1 MGKKIFVLIVVLMS
15 ISLIGI
21 ISVQLYWIN
30 NAIDSKDLQ
39 FNGDVK
45 KALARVSERI
55 EAKEEDLYYNKIESL
70 LETKRFL
77 NKAQIKNFLIQ
88 QVDTSAKSR
97 FSYGTTIIEED
108 FKIPVLDILDKN
120 GFYDNDS
127 IVVKRFTK
135 KSDFFKGTYITG
147 KNDFKSTFNEKKFS
161 NIDRV
166 EDIDRKLLS
175 DFYHDSYKKTFSI
188 EERIN
193 NREINAT
200 LKEELERNNIKIDFK
215 YGVYNNGLA
224 TKLKSGYY
232 TIDPDKSLSYPLFI
246 NNEGLSDY
254 TLYID
259 FPEKSKHILSD
270 ISYILLISLFFIFI
284 IIVAFSSSLYQLVK
298 QKKISEIKTDFIN
311 NMTHEFKTP
320 IATINLALDS
330 IKNPKIINDK
340 EKVLRYV
347 KMIRDE
353 NKRMHGQVENVL
365 QISRLEKDQI
375 EISKEDSDMHDVI
388 DDAISHVSLLAID
401 KEGTITTHFEAI
413 QAEILVNQFHMTNV
427 LVNILENALKYSEG
441 KPKIDVFTENT
452 NKNLIIKIKDEG
464 IGMGKNAQKYIF
476 DKFYREQKGNIHDVK
491 GHGLGLAYV
500 KEIVDNHHGT
510 IFVDSEKGKGSTFT
524 VKLPLI

>member
-30 NAIDSKDLQ
+30 NAIESKDLQ
-39 FNGDVK
+39 FSGDVK

-55 EAKEEDLYYNKIESL
+55 EIKEEDLYLNKIQSFI
-70 LETKRFL
+70 ETKQFL
-77 NKAQIKNFLIQ
+77 SKAQIKNFLIQ
-88 QVDTSAKSR
+88 QIDTTTKSR
-97 FSYGTTIIEED
+97 FSFGTTIIEED

-135 KSDFFKGTYITG
+135 KRDFFKGTFLVG

-161 NIDRV
+161 KID
-166 EDIDRKLLS
+166 KLEELDTKLIS
-175 DFYHDSYKKTFSI
+175 DVFKDFYKTTFSI

-193 NREINAT
+193 NREINTT
-200 LKEELERNNIKIDFK
+200 LKEELERNNIKIEFK

-232 TIDPDKSLSYPLFI
+232 TIDPEKSMSYPLFI
-246 NNEGLSDY
+246 NNEGISDY

-259 FPEKSKHILSD
+259 FPQKSRHILSD
-270 ISYILLISLFFIFI
+270 ISFILLLSLFFIFI

-330 IKNPKIINDK
+330 IINPKIIHNE
-340 EKVLRYV
+340 EKVLRYI

-365 QISRLEKDQI
+365 RISRLEKNQL
-375 EISKEDSDMHDVI
+375 EFATETSNMHDVI

-401 KEGTITTHFEAI
+401 KKGSITTHFEAI
-413 QAEILVNQFHMTNV
+413 KSEALVNQFHMTNV
-427 LVNILENALKYSEG
+427 LVNILENALKYSEVN
-441 KPKIDVFTENT
+441 PKIDVYTENT

-464 IGMGKNAQKYIF
+464 IGMAKNAQKYIF

-500 KEIVDNHHGT
+500 KEIVDTHHGAVL
-510 IFVDSEKGKGSTFT
+510 VDSEKGKGSTFI